1 MIRHEISHSTWKE
14 ALSKLS
20 KIKILVLGDLIL
32 DEYLMGMVNRISPE
46 APVPV
51 VWIKNE
57 KQTLGGAGN
66 VIKNLNSIGV
76 KTDLSARIGNDSAG
90 TSLIQLLKKEGI
102 QNPDDFLLVS
112 EITRTILKTRIIA
125 GNQQVCRVDR
135 EEISLLNN
143 DQEKVVLQK
152 IESKLDQY
160 SAIILSDYEKG
171 FLTPNIITQVISL
184 SKSKGIPVVVDP
196 QVSHFFSYQG
206 IQCMTPNHHEA
217 GKALGRSLVSDKEVE
232 IGAKEI
238 AQRLNADS
246 IMITRGEKG
255 MLVYEAIAERS
266 TLIPTVAKE
275 VFDVTGA
282 GDTVISIYTAFL
294 AVGMSTVHASL
305 IANSAAGIVVGKL
318 GAESVT
324 IPELEIELKKQAI
337 VGKSET

>member
-1 MIRHEISHSTWKE
+1 MIRHEISHSIWNE

-20 KIKILVLGDLIL
+20 KVKVLVLGDLIL

-66 VIKNLNSIGV
+66 VIKNLNSIGIV
-76 KTDLSARIGNDSAG
+76 TDFSARIGNDSAG
-90 TSLIQLLKKEGI
+90 KSLVQLLKNQGI
-102 QNPDDFLLVS
+102 QSPEEFLLIS
-112 EITRTILKTRIIA
+112 EKTRTILKTRIIA

-135 EEISLLNN
+135 EEISLLSSEEEN
-143 DQEKVVLQK
+143 VVLQK
-152 IESKLDQY
+152 IQSKINEY

-171 FLTPNIITQVISL
+171 FLTPKIITQIISL
-184 SKSKGIPVVVDP
+184 SKAKGIPVVVDP

-217 GKALGRSLVSDKEVE
+217 GKALGRSLVSDNEVE

-255 MLVYEAIAERS
+255 MLIYEAKSDRS

-324 IPELEIELKKQAI
+324 IQELEMELKKQSIIGNA
-337 VGKSET
+337 ET